1 VLLSAD
7 ARLAADSSHA
17 IDFAPIQPLEW
28 EPSRFL
34 IACLGMSEASMTSF
48 DADGQWEIV
57 HRAPGSGLVPVR
69 PGGGPAPTIDDV
81 LFLADCISFDHDLPT
96 VVRPSAE
103 TNVAGMRPSG
113 SLLPSPAAS
122 AGLWYSDVLPEAQG
136 LAAEMRLGAPV
147 VLRYGEGE
155 RSLVQFESRFAGV
168 GEALGF
174 YAMALRELDEP
185 GEYLGMYRLLAWADG
200 DDGRSF
206 VATHLKSVAE
216 FDFGMLRTEPNRH
229 GTSVD
234 VFEHYR
240 ELALAR
246 LRALRSSGMSDSRI
260 ADHLLGVRA
269 GLARS
274 GRLPGANAGGAVV
287 SGVAHDLPVV
297 KLLARIA
304 LDGA

>member
-1 VLLSAD
+1 MA
-7 ARLAADSSHA
+7 ARRRRSN
-17 IDFAPIQPLEW
+17 
-28 EPSRFL
+28 
-34 IACLGMSEASMTSF
+34 
-48 DADGQWEIV
+48 
-57 HRAPGSGLVPVR
+57 
-69 PGGGPAPTIDDV
+69 DV

-155 RSLVQFESRFAGV
+155 RSLVQFEFAFAGV

-240 ELALAR
+240 ELAARCRRLLRPSVRHVRQPDRRPPPRRTRRPRQERALAR
-246 LRALRSSGMSDSRI
+246 GECRWRR
-260 ADHLLGVRA
+260 RE
-269 GLARS
+269 R
-274 GRLPGANAGGAVV
+274 RRP
-287 SGVAHDLPVV
+287 
-297 KLLARIA
+297 
-304 LDGA
+304 